1 MPTKLPISMMIFVK
15 YLLAKFSLPI
25 LWMRESPD
33 FKRSDKKRIVWANL
47 AKKLN
52 RDVNFLKNK
61 WKNLCDSFK
70 KCLDR
75 ERDMSRSGAGAYKA
89 PRCRYFSQLAFLR
102 DTLSNRTTHS
112 NVTIQSVE
120 PQHSQHQSPSS
131 STSSEPISC
140 AEGILNQSFPNVE
153 PQATI
158 VHRKRKKNDD
168 MDPID
173 HYLINAIKE
182 KDQGSD
188 KKEHEDEDFFFCKSI
203 VDVLR
208 KFPRKKSLEVKIQ
221 QILLEEMDDE

>member
-1 MPTKLPISMMIFVK
+1 
-15 YLLAKFSLPI
+15 
-25 LWMRESPD
+25 
-33 FKRSDKKRIVWANL
+33 
-47 AKKLN
+47 
-52 RDVNFLKNK
+52 
-61 WKNLCDSFK
+61 
-70 KCLDR
+70 
-75 ERDMSRSGAGAYKA
+75 MSRSGAGAYKP

-208 KFPRKKSLEVKIQ
+208 KFPRKKSLEVKIKIQ